1 MNLIISQW
9 SVISAATG
17 MWSVGRLS
25 VALYTVLFALCV
37 SAQAQ
42 QQKKIPR
49 IGFLF
54 PSGERNTPGFQ
65 LEAFR
70 QGLRELGYT
79 DKKNILIEYRGA
91 EGKQDRIPSLVTE
104 LVQLKV
110 DALVITNLPAI
121 RAAKQATQT
130 IPIVIVTTVDPVA
143 TGLVDSLARPG
154 GNITGLTRLS
164 RELSGKR
171 LELLRDAIPGV
182 TRVGV
187 LWEVTGEGPKIGVK
201 EYESTASAL
210 KVEFHSIGVRGPNP
224 DLKGAFEVAAKS
236 RVHALVTIHSSLLIR
251 YPKRIAELAIND
263 RMPSMY
269 EESQYVEEGGLMA
282 YSSNNADQYRR
293 AAVYVDKILKGA
305 RPSELPIEQPTKF
318 ELVINLKT
326 AKQIGLTIPPNV
338 LARADRVIR

>member
-130 IPIVIVTTVDPVA
+130 IPIVINYCRSSRNGA
-143 TGLVDSLARPG
+143 GRQLGAPG
-154 GNITGLTRLS
+154 RQYHGSNQTI
-164 RELSGKR
+164 SG
-171 LELLRDAIPGV
+171 
-182 TRVGV
+182 
-187 LWEVTGEGPKIGVK
+187 
-201 EYESTASAL
+201 
-210 KVEFHSIGVRGPNP
+210 
-224 DLKGAFEVAAKS
+224 
-236 RVHALVTIHSSLLIR
+236 
-251 YPKRIAELAIND
+251 
-263 RMPSMY
+263 
-269 EESQYVEEGGLMA
+269 
-282 YSSNNADQYRR
+282 
-293 AAVYVDKILKGA
+293 
-305 RPSELPIEQPTKF
+305 IER
-318 ELVINLKT
+318 KT
-326 AKQIGLTIPPNV
+326 A
-338 LARADRVIR
+338 